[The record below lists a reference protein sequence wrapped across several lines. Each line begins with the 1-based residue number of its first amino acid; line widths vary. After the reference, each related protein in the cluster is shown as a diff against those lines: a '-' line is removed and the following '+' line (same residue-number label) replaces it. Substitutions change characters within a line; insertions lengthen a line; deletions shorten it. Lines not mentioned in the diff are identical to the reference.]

1 MPLAIIIVP
10 YFRVIEI
17 CHPSL
22 PLWPCG
28 LERVSPSLHLHK
40 ENQISVFLAAA
51 SIIHSLSSNPAFHS
65 PPIPKTQMSQ
75 ETTNT
80 IYSKLKRN

>member
-22 PLWPCG
+22 HLRPCG

-51 SIIHSLSSNPAFHS
+51 SIVHS
-65 PPIPKTQMSQ
+65 PQHNHLLFLLSIIKPSIP
-75 ETTNT
+75 
-80 IYSKLKRN
+80 